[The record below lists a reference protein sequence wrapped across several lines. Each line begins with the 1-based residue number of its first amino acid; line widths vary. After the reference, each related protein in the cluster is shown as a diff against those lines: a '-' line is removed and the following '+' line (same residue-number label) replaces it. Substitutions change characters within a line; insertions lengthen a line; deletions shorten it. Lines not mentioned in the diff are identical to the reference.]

1 MPPEQRRAAIVAAA
15 VELLETH
22 GPDLTTRMVA
32 EAAGVA
38 EGTLFRVFPTL
49 GDLLAAAY
57 AEYLSAERLSGLL
70 DAVDVGEDLE
80 SATLG
85 AVGALVTYFTSV
97 HHAFHPEPPQGAT
110 SPHQEAGQATFR
122 DRFTDV
128 HTWLLATFTPYA
140 DELTIDVAD
149 YSRFLKTLAIGHI
162 MSHQSAGHVG
172 AITDFA
178 LNGARRRS
186 ASLVSDDAPAH
197 PTPRG
202 RTTP

>member
-1 MPPEQRRAAIVAAA
+1 MPPERRRAAIVAAA
-15 VELLETH
+15 VELLESH

-49 GDLLAAAY
+49 GDLLAATY
-57 AEYLSAERLSGLL
+57 AEYLSPERLRGLL
-70 DAVDVGEDLE
+70 DAVDVGDDLE

-85 AVGALVTYFTSV
+85 AVGALVAYFTSV
-97 HHAFHPEPPQGAT
+97 HHAFHPEPPRGAM
-110 SPHQEAGQATFR
+110 SAHQEAGQATFR
-122 DRFTDV
+122 DRFADL
-128 HTWLLATFTPYA
+128 HAWLLTTFTPYA

-162 MSHQSAGHVG
+162 MSHQSPGPAD

-178 LNGARRRS
+178 LNGARRRTAQ
-186 ASLVSDDAPAH
+186 ASGDDTAH
-197 PTPRG
+197 PLPSG
-202 RTTP
+202 RTSS